1 MWTSE
6 KISPQ
11 QILGLIRYKNIENP
25 AFGEVLHSSNI
36 SYSQN
41 RSSSNDNRLMI
52 SRSVVYLG
60 VGCFEYRW
68 SGKGCSAD
76 FWWHLD
82 EYHWHS
88 LWRKVVYGETMG
100 VHPIKK
106 TEQLDAE
113 GTIKKIMTTEYVQ
126 NALKGSKR

>member
-1 MWTSE
+1 M
-6 KISPQ
+6 
-11 QILGLIRYKNIENP
+11 
-25 AFGEVLHSSNI
+25 
-36 SYSQN
+36 
-41 RSSSNDNRLMI
+41 
-52 SRSVVYLG
+52 
-60 VGCFEYRW
+60 
-68 SGKGCSAD
+68 
-76 FWWHLD
+76 D

-100 VHPIKK
+100 VHSIKK